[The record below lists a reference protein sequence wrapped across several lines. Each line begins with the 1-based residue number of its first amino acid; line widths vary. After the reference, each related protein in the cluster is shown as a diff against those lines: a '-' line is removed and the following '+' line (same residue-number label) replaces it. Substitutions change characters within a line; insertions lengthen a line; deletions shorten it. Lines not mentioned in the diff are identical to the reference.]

1 MGAVMT
7 CSLGFGF
14 AAAPSA
20 AAAAAAAGMC
30 GRCAMGGSRCSAALP
45 VGMRLMRTASSPS
58 LISISAMPDS
68 SSSSIS
74 FLILRMSMR
83 EMPPKDRIRAVPLS
97 GEPLRGGAHRRLVAI
112 GAETGDHADRDVG
125 EVGMAAERLAR
136 LGVGKMYLDERHPD
150 RQHRIAQRD
159 ARVGE

>member
-14 AAAPSA
+14 AAARLGGGAAGRGGGGIAAGA
-20 AAAAAAAGMC
+20 AAWRQAAPWC
-30 GRCAMGGSRCSAALP
+30 GSRCSAAAP

-74 FLILRMSMR
+74 FLILRMSM
-83 EMPPKDRIRAVPLS
+83 PGNAP
-97 GEPLRGGAHRRLVAI
+97 
-112 GAETGDHADRDVG
+112 
-125 EVGMAAERLAR
+125 
-136 LGVGKMYLDERHPD
+136 
-150 RQHRIAQRD
+150 
-159 ARVGE
+159 